1 MTMETLQ
8 MTHPEVPGAKMEIDF
23 EDDLE
28 FSIRSEDVLTLDDT
42 REENIVKKI
51 TLVDYFVRW
60 GLASVV
66 EARFV
71 ASNGVVIELSPEKLY
86 EENTDELLML
96 GLYLNR
102 KRRQR
107 LEGSATLE
115 YGKRAVDLVT
125 GQSSHDW

>member
-1 MTMETLQ
+1 METLQ
-8 MTHPEVPGAKMEIDF
+8 MTHPEFPGAKMEIDF

-28 FSIRSEDVLTLDDT
+28 FSMRSEDVLTLDDT

-60 GLASVV
+60 GRASVV

-71 ASNGVVIELSPEKLY
+71 ASNGVVIELSPEKMY

-107 LEGSATLE
+107 LEGSATLD

-125 GQSSHDW
+125 GAIKP

>member
-125 GQSSHDW
+125 GAIKP

>member
-1 MTMETLQ
+1 METLK
-8 MTHPEVPGAKMEIDF
+8 MENPLVPGAKMEIDF

-28 FSIRSEDVLTLDDT
+28 FSVRSELALTLDDT

-60 GLASVV
+60 GRASVV

-71 ASNGVVIELSPEKLY
+71 ASNGEVIEVSPERLY
-86 EENTDELLML
+86 EENTGDLLLL

-107 LEGSATLE
+107 LEGSATID
-115 YGKRAVDLVT
+115 YGKRVVDLVT
-125 GQSSHDW
+125 GVIKP

>member
-115 YGKRAVDLVT
+115 YGKSAVDLVT
-125 GQSSHDW
+125 GAIKP

>member
-1 MTMETLQ
+1 METLQ

-125 GQSSHDW
+125 GAIKP